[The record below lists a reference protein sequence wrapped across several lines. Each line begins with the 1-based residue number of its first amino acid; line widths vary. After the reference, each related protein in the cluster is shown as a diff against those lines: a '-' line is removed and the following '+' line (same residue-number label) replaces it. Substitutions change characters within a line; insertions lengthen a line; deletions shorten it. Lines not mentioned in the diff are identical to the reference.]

1 MSETLKIACFGDS
14 LTEGYGL
21 AREEALPAILQRE
34 LYERGVAA
42 RCLNFGVSGD
52 TSEDGLDRLDD
63 VLEAEPDRVVLAF
76 GANDC
81 FLDEPVEEVSARLS
95 ALIEA
100 FRDRDIPVLLV
111 GVNAGLNPDP
121 DYRAR
126 FEAIY
131 PALAKQYDIA
141 LFPDLLAPYQ
151 GDPSLTLLDGM
162 HPNEAG
168 VQAMGRALVPLVEN
182 LARGVKP

>member
-1 MSETLKIACFGDS
+1 MSETLRIACFGDS

-21 AREEALPAILQRE
+21 ARQEALPAILQRE
-34 LYERGVAA
+34 LYERGVNAH
-42 RCLNFGVSGD
+42 CLNFGVSGD

-63 VLEAEPDRVVLAF
+63 VLEAEPDGVLLAF

-81 FLDEPVEEVSARLS
+81 FLDDPVDEVAARLS

-100 FRDRDIPVLLV
+100 FRDRNIPVLLA
-111 GVNAGLNPDP
+111 GVNAGLNPNP
-121 DYRAR
+121 SYRTR
-126 FEAIY
+126 FEAIF
-131 PALAKQYDIA
+131 PALAERYGIP

-151 GDPSLTLLDGM
+151 GDPSLTLLDEL

-168 VQAMGRALVPLVEN
+168 VEAMGRALLPLVEE
-182 LARGVKP
+182 LARGLTP

>member
-1 MSETLKIACFGDS
+1 MSETLRIACFGDS

-21 AREEALPAILQRE
+21 AREEALPAVLQRE
-34 LYERGVAA
+34 LHERGINAH
-42 RCLNFGVSGD
+42 CLNFGVSGD
-52 TSEDGLDRLDD
+52 TTEDGLDRLDD
-63 VLEAEPDRVVLAF
+63 VLEADPDRVILAF

-81 FLDEPVEEVSARLS
+81 FLDEPVGTVTARLS

-100 FRDRDIPVLLV
+100 FLDRDIPVLLV

-121 DYRAR
+121 SYRTN
-126 FEAIY
+126 FEAIF
-131 PALAKQYDIA
+131 PALAEKYGLA

-168 VQAMGRALVPLVEN
+168 VEAMGRALLPLAEA
-182 LARGVKP
+182 LAREGAS

>member
-1 MSETLKIACFGDS
+1 MSETLRIACFGDS

-21 AREEALPAILQRE
+21 ARQEALPAILQRE
-34 LYERGVAA
+34 LYERGVNAH
-42 RCLNFGVSGD
+42 CLNFGVSGD

-81 FLDEPVEEVSARLS
+81 FLDDSVDEVAARLS
-95 ALIEA
+95 SLIEA

-121 DYRAR
+121 SYRTR
-126 FEAIY
+126 FEAIF
-131 PALAKQYDIA
+131 PALAERYKLP

-151 GDPSLTLLDGM
+151 GDPSLTLLDGL

-168 VQAMGRALVPLVEN
+168 VEAMGRALIPMVEA
-182 LARGVKP
+182 LARGVTP

>member
-1 MSETLKIACFGDS
+1 MAGTIRIACFGDS

-21 AREEALPAILQRE
+21 AREEALPAVLQRE
-34 LYERGVAA
+34 LHERGVDA

-52 TSEDGLDRLDD
+52 TSEDGLERLNA
-63 VLEAEPDRVVLAF
+63 VLDAAPDRVVLAF

-81 FLDEPVEEVSARLS
+81 FLDEPTEEVAARLS
-95 ALIEA
+95 TLIEA
-100 FRDRDIPVLLV
+100 FLSRNIPVLLV
-111 GVNAGLNPDP
+111 GVNAGLNPDQA
-121 DYRAR
+121 YRAR
-126 FEAIY
+126 FEGIF
-131 PALAKQYDIA
+131 PILAKRYGLA

-168 VQAMGRALVPLVEN
+168 VGAMARALLPLAEE
-182 LARGVKP
+182 LARGVTP